1 MKVLITGGAGFL
13 GLTLAR
19 QLCAKSHL
27 SLGQDSQQAI
37 DCIVL
42 YDTAVPRIRPEGL
55 DERVSF
61 VAGDISD
68 RDTVGKLVDRD
79 DIVVFHL
86 ASIVSAGG
94 EADLDRAIRVNLAG
108 TLNIL
113 EAARARA
120 GGARARARACGR
132 RPPGRGRR
140 TPGRTRRPS
149 RGASRAPRGA
159 RP

>member
-27 SLGQDSQQAI
+27 SLGRDSQQAI

-42 YDTAVPRIRPEGL
+42 YDTAVPPTRPEGL

-68 RDTVGKLVDRD
+68 RDTVGKLVDRN

-94 EADLDRAIRVNLAG
+94 EADFDLAIRVNLTG

-120 GGARARARACGR
+120 GGPRVVF
-132 RPPGRGRR
+132 
-140 TPGRTRRPS
+140 
-149 RGASRAPRGA
+149 ASSTAVFGGNPCQA
-159 RP
+159 S